1 MYARLQSRS
10 VLAGLLP
17 LGALAA
23 TFALTLALR
32 LRQEPAPLGFD
43 EYASLYFSGR
53 SFTEL
58 WGPWMLRETN
68 PPLFYTLLK
77 LWRMA
82 VPDSQPALRLL
93 PLLLSLAQIGL
104 ITRLAGRRW
113 GWAAAA
119 MAVLL
124 FALSPSDIYQSEYL
138 RGYVLAK
145 LAVTVSFLGLLAA
158 LEEGRPNPPRGWG
171 LYVGGAVVAVYSHT
185 TMLLWPAIATLAVL
199 AEASLRRGVG
209 RTALLRLLAANL
221 AVALLSGWALW
232 IAAAQVR
239 AASANIAWIEPLSFA
254 DWLSSVNLQ
263 LLLDGEVGSA
273 LMAALMA
280 IGAIRTFRD
289 RATRLAL
296 FIVIAALLAFKVAD
310 HVHPIISDYTLHW
323 CASFTVLL
331 AAAAL
336 ARGDGIVVRGGALA
350 LVAAVGLYEL
360 VTLVWIPEPQDW
372 RRTVQTVAHSPNSAL
387 LVSHEA
393 VGLVVQ
399 QACML
404 EYHGPGCP
412 FPLVVM
418 ASRAP
423 TDAWAFG
430 GYRGRIT
437 PVPQV
442 RAALVPARRVYA
454 FSRYVYTPL
463 PPLGLDEN
471 RYRRVEWDDGELI
484 GPIPAA
490 DFRGHDFR
498 RRNGRK
504 LL

>member
-10 VLAGLLP
+10 VLAGLLVAAAF
-17 LGALAA
+17 ALA
-23 TFALTLALR
+23 LGLR

-53 SFTEL
+53 SFAEL

-68 PPLFYTLLK
+68 PPLFYSLLK

-82 VPDSQPALRLL
+82 LPDSQAVLRLL

-104 ITRLAGRRW
+104 VARIAGRNW

-119 MAVLL
+119 LAVLL

-145 LAVTVSFLGLLAA
+145 LAVTVSFVGLLAA
-158 LEEGRPNPPRGWG
+158 LESDSKARRSWA
-171 LYVGGAVVAVYSHT
+171 LYVGGALVAIYSHT
-185 TMLLWPAIATLAVL
+185 TMLLWPVIATLAVL
-199 AEASLRRGVG
+199 AEAALCRSIG
-209 RTALLRLLAANL
+209 RTALQRLLAANL
-221 AVALLSGWALW
+221 AVAVLSGWALW
-232 IAAAQVR
+232 IAAMQVH
-239 AASANIAWIEPLSFA
+239 AASANIAWIEPLSFD

-263 LLLDGEVGSA
+263 LLLDGEIGSG
-273 LMAALMA
+273 LMAALMVVGVA
-280 IGAIRTFRD
+280 RTFRD
-289 RATRLAL
+289 RTTRLAL
-296 FIVIAALLAFKVAD
+296 FIVIAALAAFKVAD
-310 HVHPIISDYTLHW
+310 RIHPIISDYTLHW

-336 ARGDGIVVRGGALA
+336 AGGGRRFGILA
-350 LVAAVGLYEL
+350 QGVTLAGVAAVGLYEL
-360 VTLVWIPEPQDW
+360 VTLVWIPQPQDW
-372 RRTVQTVAHSPNSAL
+372 RRTIQTVAHTPNSAL
-387 LVSHEA
+387 LVSHES

-404 EYHGPGCP
+404 EFHRGDCP
-412 FPLVVM
+412 FPLIVM

-430 GYRGRIT
+430 GYRGPIT
-437 PVPQV
+437 PVRQV
-442 RAALVPARRVYA
+442 RTALVPARRVYA

-484 GPIPAA
+484 GPIPAS
-490 DFRGHDFR
+490 DFRKHA
-498 RRNGRK
+498 
-504 LL
+504 

>member
-1 MYARLQSRS
+1 MAM
-10 VLAGLLP
+10 VAAAF
-17 LGALAA
+17 ALA
-23 TFALTLALR
+23 LALR
-32 LRQEPAPLGFD
+32 LRQETAPLGFD

-53 SFTEL
+53 SFAEL

-68 PPLFYTLLK
+68 PPLFYSLLK
-77 LWRMA
+77 LWRIA
-82 VPDSQPALRLL
+82 VPDSQALLRLL
-93 PLLLSLAQIGL
+93 PLSLSLAQIGL
-104 ITRLAGRRW
+104 IAWIAKKRW

-145 LAVTVSFLGLLAA
+145 LAVTVSFIGLLAA
-158 LEEGRPNPPRGWG
+158 LDDDRPIGWA
-171 LYVGGAVVAVYSHT
+171 LYAGGAVVAIYSHT
-185 TMLLWPAIATLAVL
+185 TMLLWPLIATLAVL
-199 AEASLRRGVG
+199 AEAVLRRDVG
-209 RTALLRLLAANL
+209 KVALMRLLRVDL
-221 AVALLSGWALW
+221 AVAALSGWALW
-232 IAAAQVR
+232 IAVAQVH
-239 AASANIAWIEPLSFA
+239 AASANIAWIEPLSFD
-254 DWLSSVNLQ
+254 DWLSSMNLQ
-263 LLLDGEVGSA
+263 LLLDGEIGSA

-280 IGAIRTFRD
+280 VGVIRTFRD

-296 FIVIAALLAFKVAD
+296 FILIAALAMFKVAD
-310 HVHPIISDYTLHW
+310 RVHPIISDYTLHW

-336 ARGDGIVVRGGALA
+336 AGSGERLGGRTLVRGGVLTAM
-350 LVAAVGLYEL
+350 AAVGLYEL
-360 VTLVWIPEPQDW
+360 VTLVWIPKPQDW
-372 RRTVQTVAHSPNSAL
+372 RRTVQTVAHTPNAAL
-387 LVSHEA
+387 LVSHES

-418 ASRAP
+418 ANRAP

-430 GYRGRIT
+430 GYRGHIT
-437 PVPQV
+437 PVHQV
-442 RAALVPARRVYA
+442 RAALLPARRVYA

-484 GPIPAA
+484 GPIPTS
-490 DFRGHDFR
+490 DFRKHA
-498 RRNGRK
+498 
-504 LL
+504 

>member
-1 MYARLQSRS
+1 MYARLSSRS
-10 VLAGLLP
+10 TFAGAMP
-17 LGALAA
+17 IAMVVAAFALA
-23 TFALTLALR
+23 LALR

-53 SFTEL
+53 SFAEL

-68 PPLFYTLLK
+68 PPLFYSLLK

-82 VPDSQPALRLL
+82 VPDSQTLLRLL

-104 ITRLAGRRW
+104 IARIAGKRW

-145 LAVTVSFLGLLAA
+145 LAVTVSFVGLLAA
-158 LEEGRPNPPRGWG
+158 LDDDRPMGWA
-171 LYVGGAVVAVYSHT
+171 LYAGGAVVAVYSHT
-185 TMLLWPAIATLAVL
+185 TMLLWPVIATLAVL
-199 AEASLRRGVG
+199 AEAALRQGVG
-209 RTALLRLLAANL
+209 RAVLTRLFAANL
-221 AVALLSGWALW
+221 AVAALSGWALW
-232 IAAAQVR
+232 IAVAQVH
-239 AASANIAWIEPLSFA
+239 AASANIAWIEPLSFE
-254 DWLSSVNLQ
+254 DWLSSMNLQ
-263 LLLDGEVGSA
+263 LLLDGEAGSA
-273 LMAALMA
+273 LMAVLMA
-280 IGAIRTFRD
+280 VGVIRTFGD

-296 FIVIAALLAFKVAD
+296 FILIAALAMFKVAD

-336 ARGDGIVVRGGALA
+336 AGNGRVLMRGGVLA
-350 LVAAVGLYEL
+350 AMAAVGLYEL
-360 VTLVWIPEPQDW
+360 VTLVWIPKPQDW
-372 RRTVQTVAHSPNSAL
+372 RRTVETVAHSPHAAL
-387 LVSHEA
+387 LVSHES

-430 GYRGRIT
+430 GYRGHIT
-437 PVPQV
+437 PVRQV
-442 RAALVPARRVYA
+442 RAALLPARRVYA

-484 GPIPAA
+484 GPIPAS
-490 DFRGHDFR
+490 DFRKHA
-498 RRNGRK
+498 
-504 LL
+504 

>member
-1 MYARLQSRS
+1 M
-10 VLAGLLP
+10 
-17 LGALAA
+17 ALAVVTVA
-23 TFALTLALR
+23 AAFALAVVLR
-32 LRQEPAPLGFD
+32 LRQEPAPLASD
-43 EYASLYFSGR
+43 EYASLYFSSR
-53 SFTEL
+53 SFAQL

-68 PPLFYTLLK
+68 PPLFYSLLK

-82 VPDSQPALRLL
+82 VPESQTALRLL
-93 PLLLSLAQIGL
+93 PLLLSLAQIAL
-104 ITRLAGRRW
+104 TARIAGKRW

-119 MAVLL
+119 MTVLL
-124 FALSPSDIYQSEYL
+124 LALSPSDIYQSEYL

-145 LAVTVSFLGLLAA
+145 LAVTASFVGLLRA
-158 LEEGRPNPPRGWG
+158 LDGEGKGEPQGWA
-171 LYVGGAVVAVYSHT
+171 LYAGGAVVAIYSHT

-199 AEASLRRGVG
+199 AEAALRRGVG
-209 RTALLRLLAANL
+209 RDALLRLLAANL
-221 AVALLSGWALW
+221 AVALLSAWALW
-232 IAAAQVR
+232 IAAEQVH
-239 AASANIAWIEPLSFA
+239 AASANIAWIEPLSFE

-263 LLLDGEVGSA
+263 LLLDGQAGSA
-273 LMAALMA
+273 LMAAL
-280 IGAIRTFRD
+280 IVLGAIRTFAD
-289 RATRLAL
+289 RTTRLAL
-296 FIVIAALLAFKVAD
+296 FVLIAGLGLFKVAD
-310 HVHPIISDYTLHW
+310 RVHPIVSDYTLHW

-336 ARGDGIVVRGGALA
+336 AGRGGKAGVAARVGALA

-372 RRTVQTVAHSPNSAL
+372 RRTVETVARTPDAAL
-387 LVSHEA
+387 LVTHES

-404 EYHGPGCP
+404 EFHRPDCP
-412 FPLVVM
+412 FPMVVM

-430 GYRGRIT
+430 GYRGPIT
-437 PVPQV
+437 PVRQV
-442 RAALVPARRVYA
+442 PAALLPARRVYA

-484 GPIPAA
+484 GPIPAT
-490 DFRGHDFR
+490 DFRKHA
-498 RRNGRK
+498 
-504 LL
+504 